1 MKFVII
7 TLALIIVVL
16 LLRNT
21 EAFARVTK
29 TVTDFLGLAFS
40 AVTDAEGF

>member
-7 TLALIIVVL
+7 TLALIIIVL

-21 EAFARVTK
+21 KTLARAIE